1 MPSPVNEDALK
12 RATGQFDESYRQ
24 HTTFC
29 AGVERRYRA
38 YRGWVDQLDESKAH
52 HPPFVMR
59 AVESTLASLI
69 DDDLRFTVRQRMM
82 LLDPDAQARAEQGVK
97 AMQSLSDWQ
106 VRQSGLADEQR
117 AFNLQHAIAGITVA
131 KTFWT
136 EETEMRRH
144 MRRTDTPVQDPL
156 TGQPLLG
163 LDGSPVTRPT
173 YQEETKQTVVYD
185 GPTTQ
190 TVDIRDFGWHQAAT
204 ELKTSRYV
212 WHRVAMDKEE
222 IERAIDKGRFGP
234 DAGGWSKTDILDA
247 LKPNGTGDQLDGR
260 EQSASGTSRW
270 KDKIEVVEMYD
281 RVLMD
286 VTTFGNRTTL
296 LRYKPKFPFWHNDVP
311 FVVCSAQPDLF
322 RIPGISQ
329 VEKIEQL
336 QTMLWKLSTQRLL
349 NLELVN
355 NAIFIFSQGE
365 DPDDFPFGPGEQW
378 FMEDPEH
385 GFNQWAPN
393 PIPAEISVGAE
404 QALKGDMQDLS
415 GGYPFASGA
424 TSETVDNKTA
434 TGASIISGLAQ
445 RSIDMA
451 KGQVYRAWRDIARQ
465 RGVLTQ
471 QFVQAPTLIPVVGED
486 GQQSQPMLILPELLA
501 HDFMW
506 EVEPEPNQM
515 RKQEEQAAL
524 QAAIQVGAGLMGP
537 LSILAQSGMGKLP
550 KLDLLFEKLL
560 EKAGLDN
567 PQQYFTSAPPP
578 PQLAAVGQPG
588 SAPANGNGGTPTG
601 PNLGITAPQAA
612 DASSPSNATSLSGE
626 ANLAR
631 LLAASGP
638 TQ

>member
-1 MPSPVNEDALK
+1 MPAPPNADALK

-82 LLDPDAQARAEQGVK
+82 LLDPDAQQRAEQGVK

-117 AFNLQHAIAGITVA
+117 SFNLQHAIAGITVA

-156 TGQPLLG
+156 TGQQLVG
-163 LDGSPVTRPT
+163 MDGQPVTRPT
-173 YQEETKQTVVYD
+173 YQEETTPTVVYD

-190 TVDIRDFGWHQAAT
+190 TVNIRDFGWHQAAT
-204 ELKTSRYV
+204 ELKTARYV

-222 IERAIDKGRFGP
+222 VERAIDAGRFGP
-234 DAGGWSKTDILDA
+234 QRGGWSKTDITDA
-247 LKPNGTGDQLDGR
+247 LKPGTTSEGTDPR
-260 EQSASGTSRW
+260 SGEDRF
-270 KDKIEVVEMYD
+270 KDKVEVVEVWD
-281 RVLMD
+281 RVNRT
-286 VTTFGNRTTL
+286 VTTFARPNVL
-296 LRYKPKFPFWHNDVP
+296 LAHLEKFPFWHNDVP

-322 RIPGISQ
+322 KIPGISQ

-349 NLELVN
+349 NIELLN
-355 NAIFIFSQGE
+355 NVISIFSNGE

-378 FMEDPEH
+378 FMDDPQAY
-385 GFNQWAPN
+385 NQVHHDAL
-393 PIPAEISVGAE
+393 PAEVSVSAE
-404 QALKGDMQDLS
+404 QSLKGDMQDLS

-451 KGQVYRAWRDIARQ
+451 KGEVYKAWRDIARQ
-465 RGVLTQ
+465 RGILTQ
-471 QFVQAPTLIPVVGED
+471 QFITRPTTIPVVGED
-486 GQQSQPMLILPELLA
+486 GQQSKPMEILPEMLG

-588 SAPANGNGGTPTG
+588 SAPANGAQPTPGGL
-601 PNLGITAPQAA
+601 NLGITAPQAA